1 MFINL
6 ICKNGPMK
14 KLISKILTKKINE
27 ALGKNTT
34 IRLNNLEIV
43 KDKEED
49 KLNIHVDT
57 DITITEDELAE
68 LLDNL

>member
-27 ALGKNTT
+27 ALGKNAT